1 MFYVVRNLCLSPPK
15 IYMCKKNILVQR
27 SWGSS
32 VSMVCGYR
40 LDHLGSI
47 SGRGKGFFSSLC
59 VETIFEA
66 HPATYALGTGDP
78 YPGLKGD
85 RDVRLTTHP
94 LPGPRSRMSRRN
106 ASYPPWRLNGGS
118 GTALDYFYVY
128 LNTKCSAE
136 NLDLRK
142 RKWQKGR

>member
-1 MFYVVRNLCLSPPK
+1 MNLQHVIQLLTTRRRLWCLTILILGYSHRKCVTTDWTIGVRSPAEAK
-15 IYMCKKNILVQR
+15 
-27 SWGSS
+27 
-32 VSMVCGYR
+32 
-40 LDHLGSI
+40 D
-47 SGRGKGFFSSLC
+47 FFSSLC

-66 HPATYALGTGDP
+66 HPASYALGTGDP
-78 YPGLKGD
+78 YPGVKGD
-85 RDVRLTTHP
+85 RDVRLTTQP

-106 ASYPPWRLNGGS
+106 ASYPPWRLHGGS